1 MYLRNGVPGPCGTA
15 PYQIR
20 EGTRS
25 RPQTDDARRLTIP
38 GMKSRSVPVVFIAV
52 PFVGLPCRMLNI
64 ELVTP
69 QEVTTMAGSVCT
81 TPVHLG
87 KFHDVHRYYLHGSTL
102 SLFCHGFSVQE
113 PNTHPIAM
121 APQDAP
127 APGLCI
133 GVNSND
139 PLPRPQKR

>member
-69 QEVTTMAGSVCT
+69 QEVTTMETIRMAVAVLTKQTNG
-81 TPVHLG
+81 
-87 KFHDVHRYYLHGSTL
+87 R
-102 SLFCHGFSVQE
+102 FC
-113 PNTHPIAM
+113 
-121 APQDAP
+121 
-127 APGLCI
+127 LY
-133 GVNSND
+133 D
-139 PLPRPQKR
+139 PCASGQVP